1 MTKLT
6 RSYYCGASYSQIIYE
21 TIGNYFDRTCEAN
34 PDGDALVVRHQGIR
48 LSYSQLREKGRSA
61 GYWPVGTWH
70 CPGSSRGYLGAQ

>member
-34 PDGDALVVRHQGIR
+34 PDVRCLGGAPSGHSTVLQ
-48 LSYSQLREKGRSA
+48 SA
-61 GYWPVGTWH
+61 
-70 CPGSSRGYLGAQ
+70 